1 MDRGGRPDGHC
12 LGVPAWH
19 PAERTSAYGG
29 PTRAS
34 WKTALA
40 LFFLTTK
47 LFGKKR
53 KPKRTASPRSPA
65 SASDQKRQA
74 YRASFEFPVRY
85 TVAGRE
91 GERGALANDLS
102 IGGLRLVGDE
112 DLPDDTVLDV
122 RFTLPNELIAGVLV
136 EKEIEQ
142 TTSRGKVKKK
152 LMVPPEPFRAMTVRG
167 KTALA
172 FLNVH
177 RRKLMHGVQFVDLDE
192 KTAEEIQRFV
202 HVWQIKQLRDRAHSR
217 GE

>member
-1 MDRGGRPDGHC
+1 MAVR
-12 LGVPAWH
+12 
-19 PAERTSAYGG
+19 SAITRVY
-29 PTRAS
+29 PVRQPPERAS
-34 WKTALA
+34 SALRRA
-40 LFFLTTK
+40 SADFLETGLAVFFFTKK

-53 KPKRTASPRSPA
+53 KPKRTVKPRGPA

-74 YRASFEFPVRY
+74 YRASFEFPVVY
-85 TVAGRE
+85 AVEGRD

-112 DLPDDTVLDV
+112 DLPDGGVVEV

-142 TTSRGKVKKK
+142 TTPRGKVKKK
-152 LMVPPEPFRAMTVRG
+152 LMVPPEPFRALTVRG
-167 KTALA
+167 QTTLA

-192 KTAEEIQRFV
+192 RTAEEIQRFI
-202 HVWQIKQLRDRAHSR
+202 HVWQIKQLRERAHSR

>member
-1 MDRGGRPDGHC
+1 M
-12 LGVPAWH
+12 
-19 PAERTSAYGG
+19 
-29 PTRAS
+29 
-34 WKTALA
+34 
-40 LFFLTTK
+40 FFFTKK

-53 KPKRTASPRSPA
+53 KPKRTIGPRTPA
-65 SASDQKRQA
+65 SASEPQRQA
-74 YRASFEFPVRY
+74 YRASFEFPVVY
-85 TVAGRE
+85 SVAGRD
-91 GERGALANDLS
+91 GERGALANELS

-112 DLPDDTVLDV
+112 DFPDQTVV
-122 RFTLPNELIAGVLV
+122 EMRFTLPNELIAGVLV

-167 KTALA
+167 KTVIA
-172 FLNVH
+172 FLNVP

-192 KTAEEIQRFV
+192 RTAEEIQRFI